1 MTPRHIS
8 GIKEAI
14 AWPPARSNRSRFSAN
29 LKSRRNKEASSVAS
43 HEERLGRSASAR
55 VIVNKISSQR
65 GCQYLIV

>member
-8 GIKEAI
+8 GIKETTAGL
-14 AWPPARSNRSRFSAN
+14 PARSNRSRFSAN
-29 LKSRRNKEASSVAS
+29 LRSHRNKEANSVAS

-55 VIVNKISSQR
+55 VMVNKTRSQR